1 MQQKLSKNNADSE
14 AFERWIQNWFE
25 GKKPASNL
33 NTRQKTA
40 DDNLFEIWIKIH
52 FNDGDDSKDTQ
63 DILNKL
69 KDLINSKKSTTSKS
83 SPPERRDELTTLKPT
98 KSTTKKP
105 DKDKSES
112 AEELITDKPENDKKR
127 TRKPK
132 KSTTAKVN
140 ELTTEKPNEDKP
152 EKPKKATT
160 EKPVEESN
168 PDKEYLKRLKDS
180 INSKIDE
187 FAKILDAGDED
198 TLELISNLLDYQ
210 ISDTDVDEK
219 QTTRSNKNRRTT
231 SKLITENGKKT
242 TISIKQQPTSKL
254 VIEDTK
260 KTTIS
265 IKNQQPTSK
274 PVIEDT
280 KTTRS
285 TSKPVIEDTKTSI
298 STKNQQITTKPWK
311 NAPVNKEECF
321 DELPEA

>member
-1 MQQKLSKNNADSE
+1 
-14 AFERWIQNWFE
+14 
-25 GKKPASNL
+25 
-33 NTRQKTA
+33 
-40 DDNLFEIWIKIH
+40 
-52 FNDGDDSKDTQ
+52 
-63 DILNKL
+63 
-69 KDLINSKKSTTSKS
+69 
-83 SPPERRDELTTLKPT
+83 
-98 KSTTKKP
+98 
-105 DKDKSES
+105 
-112 AEELITDKPENDKKR
+112 
-127 TRKPK
+127 
-132 KSTTAKVN
+132 VN

-242 TISIKQQPTSKL
+242 TISIK
-254 VIEDTK
+254 
-260 KTTIS
+260 
-265 IKNQQPTSK
+265 NQQPTSK